1 MKTLQTYLI
10 MFVMLFATNTMANDI
25 FIEQIGS
32 LSDITLTQQGVDNR
46 IGTALNP
53 SFFGG
58 SSNISTIEQ
67 IGSRNE
73 LDLLVNGDNT
83 TVTLSTTGNDN
94 SETINCGVKT
104 AVTCNNTTI
113 NHSVS
118 GDNNILNTTIGATTN
133 SKMVVSGD
141 SNAITHTSTS
151 AGIVSADLA
160 VTGSSNTIDLTQS
173 GTLDKAIKIESTGSN
188 NNIVVNQSN

>member
-118 GDNNILNTTIGATTN
+118 GDNNILNTTIGAGTN